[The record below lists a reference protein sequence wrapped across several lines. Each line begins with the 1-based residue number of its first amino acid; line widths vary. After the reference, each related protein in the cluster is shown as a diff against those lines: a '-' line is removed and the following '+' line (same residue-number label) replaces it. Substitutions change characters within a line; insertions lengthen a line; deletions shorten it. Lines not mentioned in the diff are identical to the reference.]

1 MYKSLLLALLVL
13 ALPLNLQADVDAR
26 AAAEQAARAEAAKA
40 VEEALEPMQ
49 KMSFLMG
56 HIERDAEAGDETLKP
71 AALAVLE
78 AQTEKEGIPALQN
91 YVDLKATTLSEE
103 DAATLRGGFEAMIQ
117 MYAEQQE

>member
-1 MYKSLLLALLVL
+1 MYKYLLILLVL
-13 ALPLNLQADVDAR
+13 ALPLNLQADVEAR

-40 VEEALEPMQ
+40 IEEALEPMQ

-56 HIERDAEAGDETLKP
+56 HIERDAETGDKNLQP
-71 AALAVLE
+71 AAQAVLQ

-91 YVDLKATTLSEE
+91 YVDLKATTLNEE
-103 DAATLRGGFEAMIQ
+103 DAALLRGGFDAMIK